1 VAHPYDLHKARF
13 AHAHA
18 HAHAHTILN
27 GAGKLNLPLTTH
39 LQVRDQKTMRQ
50 LHAPPI
56 LTSLQHFLPD
66 GAYCL
71 LAFTMEDLYDGQRVR
86 HRRLFH

>member
-1 VAHPYDLHKARF
+1 
-13 AHAHA
+13 
-18 HAHAHTILN
+18 
-27 GAGKLNLPLTTH
+27 
-39 LQVRDQKTMRQ
+39 MRQ

-66 GAYCL
+66 DAYCL

-86 HRRLFH
+86 HRPRLFSQG

>member
-13 AHAHA
+13 AHAPPHT
-18 HAHAHTILN
+18 HTILN
-27 GAGKLNLPLTTH
+27 AGKLNLPLTTH

-66 GAYCL
+66 DAYCL